1 VKIGI
6 NALFIKTGRV
16 GGAEQMTRAL
26 ADGISTAIHPEDSV
40 LLLTTPEAAPI
51 FYHLAS
57 AQMTILA
64 RHTFP
69 HRGLAEPFNL
79 SRSSRLVDVWLNT
92 NYFTPPLVRIPQATI
107 IHDFQFRHFPANFS
121 RSKRA
126 WLSYAHWATSR
137 RATRVVAISNEV
149 ASDFRTHNPRAT
161 ADRICVIPNPIDWR
175 RLGVMDTKAARDEA
189 TVLTVAADYP
199 HKNLATLI
207 MGMDILR
214 KSHPQT
220 RLVILG
226 QSAERLVA
234 GRMSAIPV
242 SLPAHVHRLGYV
254 SDEILAHWL
263 NKATVFA
270 APSLFEGFGM
280 TVVEAAVAGL
290 AIAATPLSVY
300 EETCAGAITP
310 VRAPLDPACWA
321 ATLAEM
327 LSDSERRCLSPDA
340 RLKLMD
346 RFSLTAVGSAYYEML
361 LNLSHRT
368 STSK

>member
-6 NALFIKTGRV
+6 NALFIKPGLV

-26 ADGISTAIHPEDSV
+26 AEGISTAISPEDFV
-40 LLLTTPEAAPI
+40 LLLTTPEGARA
-51 FYHLAS
+51 FHHLS
-57 AQMTILA
+57 SPQITIMA
-64 RHTFP
+64 RRTFP
-69 HRGLAEPFNL
+69 HRGLAEPFL
-79 SRSSRLVDVWLNT
+79 LTRLSRLVDVWLNT

-107 IHDFQFRHFPANFS
+107 ILDSQFRHLPANFS
-121 RSKRA
+121 KTKRA

-137 RATRVVAISNEV
+137 RAARVVAISDEV
-149 ASDFRTHNPRAT
+149 ARDFRAHNARAT
-161 ADRICVIPNPIDWR
+161 ADRVCVIPTPIDWR
-175 RLGVMDTKAARDEA
+175 RLVVTDTKTARDEA

-214 KSHPQT
+214 KSHPQA

-234 GRMSAIPV
+234 GKTSAIPA
-242 SLPAHVHRLGYV
+242 SLPEYVHRLGYV
-254 SDEILAHWL
+254 SDETLAHWL
-263 NKATVFA
+263 SKATVFA

-290 AIAATPLSVY
+290 PIAATPLKIY
-300 EETCAGAITP
+300 DETCAGAITP

-321 ATLAEM
+321 TTLAEM
-327 LSDSERRCLSPDA
+327 LADPEKRCLSHDA
-340 RLKLMD
+340 RLKVMN
-346 RFSLTAVGSAYYEML
+346 RFSLTSVGSAYYEML
-361 LNLSHRT
+361 VSLCHRT
-368 STSK
+368 NTSK

>member
-1 VKIGI
+1 M
-6 NALFIKTGRV
+6 A
-16 GGAEQMTRAL
+16 QAL
-26 ADGISTAIHPEDSV
+26 ADAISTAIRPEDSV
-40 LLLTTPEAAPI
+40 LLVTTPEAAPA
-51 FYHLAS
+51 FHHLAS
-57 AQMTILA
+57 PQMTILA

-69 HRGLAEPFNL
+69 HRGLAEPFIL
-79 SRSSRLVDVWLNT
+79 RQLSRLVDVWLNT

-107 IHDFQFRHFPANFS
+107 ILDSQFRHLPANFS
-121 RSKRA
+121 KAKRA

-137 RATRVVAISNEV
+137 RAARVVAISDEV
-149 ASDFRTHNPRAT
+149 ARDFRVHNAHAT
-161 ADRICVIPNPIDWR
+161 ADSVCVIPAPIDWR
-175 RLGVMDTKAARDEA
+175 RLKLTDTKAARDKA

-214 KSHPQT
+214 KSHPQA

-226 QSAERLVA
+226 QTAERLVA
-234 GRMSAIPV
+234 GRTSAIPA
-242 SLPAHVHRLGYV
+242 SLPAHVQRLGYV

-263 NKATVFA
+263 NRATVFA

-290 AIAATPLSVY
+290 AIAATPLRVY

-310 VRAPLDPACWA
+310 VRTPLDPACWA
-321 ATLAEM
+321 ATLTEM
-327 LSDSERRCLSPDA
+327 LADSERRCLSPDA
-340 RLKLMD
+340 RLELVE

-361 LNLSHRT
+361 LSLNHRT